1 MTDSEVPGTR
11 VATRRARAQ
20 REILDAA
27 WAVMAREG
35 VAALSVREVARSVGI
50 RQQSLTY
57 YYPTKQALLDALFA
71 DGFADLRQRLDALP
85 AFTDPVEGVV
95 DVAIAFVDHCVARPA
110 AYHLMFQGT
119 VPGFE
124 PSQESHAVALTVLD
138 ELLERLAAAGV
149 SEPADVALVRCV
161 MSGVAAEQIAND
173 PAGRLFADQTERGIR
188 VVLAEIR
195 SPSTR

>member
-1 MTDSEVPGTR
+1 
-11 VATRRARAQ
+11 
-20 REILDAA
+20 
-27 WAVMAREG
+27 MAREG

-85 AFTDPVEGVV
+85 AFTDPAEGVV

-124 PSQESHAVALTVLD
+124 PSEESHAVALTVLD

-188 VVLAEIR
+188 AVLAEIG
-195 SPSTR
+195 SPSSR

>member
-1 MTDSEVPGTR
+1 MTDSEAPGTR
-11 VATRRARAQ
+11 IATRRARAQ

-95 DVAIAFVDHCVARPA
+95 DVAIAFVNHCVARPA

-188 VVLAEIR
+188 AVLAEIR